1 MRRIIKSSKS
11 TAEHI
16 QKYVAEHIQNPS
28 REKMLTSLSL
38 PATEFP
44 GMEKKGP
51 AANGR
56 GAKGVR
62 NVV

>member
-1 MRRIIKSSKS
+1 METDKSSKS
-11 TAEHI
+11 TGGTHPE
-16 QKYVAEHIQNPS
+16 VRTGVPS

-44 GMEKKGP
+44 GMEKKDP